1 MNQVASIK
9 DRLKN
14 LSRENGKTMQELFT
28 AYALERTIYRL
39 SVSRYVSNF
48 TLKGGIFLYAIFD
61 GNYARATTD
70 IDLLA
75 EKISNDLDDLKKVF
89 AEIFSL
95 DANDPLVFDTNSL
108 QIRAITEFKQYHGAN
123 ISIMS
128 FLDRTR
134 IPVSID
140 IGFGDVVYPER
151 VEMNFPVVLSDES
164 PRIYAYS
171 LASSVAEKFEAIVSL
186 AYDNSRFKD
195 FYDLYVIATKYDFDG
210 EVLKEA
216 VRETFANR
224 HTPLSEI
231 VAFEPGFVE
240 ETVRKTRWNAFVR
253 KKKAILPISLEDTIQ
268 LIERFMMPIVTSIQ
282 RDEKPDGYWN
292 HKNQCWQ
299 NEHQER

>member
-151 VEMNFPVVLSDES
+151 VEMNES
-164 PRIYAYS
+164 YAPWVG
-171 LASSVAEKFEAIVSL
+171 A
-186 AYDNSRFKD
+186 
-195 FYDLYVIATKYDFDG
+195 
-210 EVLKEA
+210 
-216 VRETFANR
+216 
-224 HTPLSEI
+224 
-231 VAFEPGFVE
+231 
-240 ETVRKTRWNAFVR
+240 
-253 KKKAILPISLEDTIQ
+253 
-268 LIERFMMPIVTSIQ
+268 
-282 RDEKPDGYWN
+282 
-292 HKNQCWQ
+292 
-299 NEHQER
+299 